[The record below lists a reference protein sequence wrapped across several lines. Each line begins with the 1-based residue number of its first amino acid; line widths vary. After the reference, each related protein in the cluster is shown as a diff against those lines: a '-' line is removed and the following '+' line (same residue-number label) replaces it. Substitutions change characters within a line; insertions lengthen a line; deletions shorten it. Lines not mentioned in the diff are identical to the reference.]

1 MSRDLHSNAIK
12 YEHEFPLSPL
22 LTTNYSKHSLSFLF
36 FFFLQNHTLENVPW
50 LVCKEIKYLFRCIW
64 SPPMC
69 QTIAPGMKNWVE
81 SYCFW
86 TDVSW
91 TYLTDTSVC
100 TCWGTMWTTGPRYT
114 QKQEHSGDTQ
124 TCLQFLTKRYNLTSL
139 GAVGQIGECLISHN
153 LINMIH
159 DQFSFSFYSPYKR

>member
-1 MSRDLHSNAIK
+1 
-12 YEHEFPLSPL
+12 
-22 LTTNYSKHSLSFLF
+22 
-36 FFFLQNHTLENVPW
+36 
-50 LVCKEIKYLFRCIW
+50 
-64 SPPMC
+64 MC

-159 DQFSFSFYSPYKR
+159 DQFSFSFYSPYKRQKCYLISVSSFITSEVQHLQKLLRVLQLPGKKNPTSQLTLVIQ